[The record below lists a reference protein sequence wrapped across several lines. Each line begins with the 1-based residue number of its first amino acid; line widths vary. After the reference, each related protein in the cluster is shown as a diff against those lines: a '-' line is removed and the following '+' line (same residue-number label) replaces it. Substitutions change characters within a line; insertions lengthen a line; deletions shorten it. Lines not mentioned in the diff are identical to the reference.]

1 MVSAAFFGVA
11 SRGHQEL
18 DYSESTFSR
27 QKIVKILFLE
37 TPIVSELLRMKLFPK
52 FSAEDYVRSSRSMQ
66 IYLRLELF
74 RTKRETIY

>member
-1 MVSAAFFGVA
+1 MVAQRFFGA
-11 SRGHQEL
+11 ACEL
-18 DYSESTFSR
+18 DCSENV
-27 QKIVKILFLE
+27 KIVKTLFLE

-52 FSAEDYVRSSRSMQ
+52 FTAGDYVRSSRSMQ